1 MPETS
6 TESPTKLTHF
16 QPEVAYSP
24 EKKGSQTLELIADPK
39 TGEIIK
45 SGDPRD
51 VHLWIEAERSRAETL
66 GQKPVDLEK
75 IHGGLLLPGMIDAH
89 AHPFIYAGLEL
100 SDPVKVDKV
109 KTKEALIGRLRAE
122 VAKHPRGTF
131 LVATELDTTKIK
143 DLTAAD
149 LDKVSQDHKVVV
161 YDPSYHSCVVNHVA
175 LGEIDRFTARYQDL
189 AKTRLRGQRTAD
201 GLLTED
207 HVYMTWEMIELEGG
221 VEQLVEKTEKG
232 LDQMLSQGITG
243 VHDMEIGTYPE
254 VIAYLMLAKKK
265 GAKMPVRQIYL
276 QPRTLKYVEAQ
287 VEDLKDRGFS
297 IDDLKSKLTGFKLYS
312 DGAFGSHT
320 ALMRDPYVDEGG
332 RGHVFQRMDQLNRAL
347 KEARE
352 LGLENIGIH
361 AIGDKGIQRAVEL
374 AKSWV
379 RMGEKEGFDPTKFR
393 IEHFGL
399 PTPYKRTL
407 GDVKD
412 LGIWVCEQPNFLSDY
427 KYEDRLGK
435 RVTLVCPHRE
445 ILNYDIPMMFG
456 ADGMPTSA
464 LFGIWIATHA
474 PEEWQRLSFEEALFA
489 YGLATGRYEGKN
501 VGSLETGQEANIVVA
516 DPKLLDD
523 LLSSEIRDPREKIV
537 AKDKLETLE
546 ANIRKVMFRGEFV
559 SPKAA

>member
-1 MPETS
+1 MAE
-6 TESPTKLTHF
+6 ESAEGAHKFTHF

-24 EKKGSQTLELIADPK
+24 ERKGPQTLELIADPK
-39 TGEIIK
+39 TGKIVK
-45 SGDPRD
+45 SGDPQD
-51 VHLWIEAERSRAETL
+51 VRLWIEAERSRAETL

-89 AHPFIYAGLEL
+89 AHPFIYAGLEIANPE
-100 SDPVKVDKV
+100 PVGDVQ
-109 KTKEALIGRLRAE
+109 TKEDLIGRLRAE
-122 VAKHPRGTF
+122 AAKRPKGTF
-131 LVATELDTTKIK
+131 LAATELDTTKIK
-143 DLTAAD
+143 DLTASD

-175 LGEIDRFTARYQDL
+175 LGEIDRFAARYQEL
-189 AKTRLRGQRTAD
+189 AKTRLRGQRTAN

-221 VEQLVEKTEKG
+221 VEKLVKATEESLNK
-232 LDQMLSQGITG
+232 MLSQGITG

-254 VIAYLMLAKKK
+254 VVAYLMLAKKL
-265 GAKMPVRQIYL
+265 GAGMPVRQIYL

-297 IDDLKSKLTGFKLYS
+297 IDDLRSKLTGFKLYS

-352 LGLENIGIH
+352 LGLDNIGIH

-374 AKSWV
+374 AKTWV
-379 RMGEKEGFDPTKFR
+379 AMGDKEGFDPSRFR
-393 IEHFGL
+393 IEHFEL
-399 PTPYKRTL
+399 PSPYKETL
-407 GDVKD
+407 RDVKD

-464 LFGIWIATHA
+464 LFGIWMATHA
-474 PEEWQRLSFEEALFA
+474 PEETQRLSFDEALLA
-489 YGLATGRYEGKN
+489 YSLASGMYEGKN
-501 VGSLETGQEANIVVA
+501 VGSLQEGQEANIIVA
-516 DPKLLDD
+516 DPKLLDS
-523 LLSSEIRDPREKIV
+523 LLSSEIMDPREGIAVESTRK
-537 AKDKLETLE
+537 ALE
-546 ANIRKVMFRGEFV
+546 ANIKKMMFRGELV